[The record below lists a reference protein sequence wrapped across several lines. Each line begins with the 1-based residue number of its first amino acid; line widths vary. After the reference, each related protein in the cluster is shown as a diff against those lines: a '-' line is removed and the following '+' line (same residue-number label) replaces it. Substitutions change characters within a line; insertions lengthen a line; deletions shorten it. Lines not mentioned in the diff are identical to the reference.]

1 MEYYQYRERPW
12 FGPAGGLPAH
22 DLGLGSFSHSHER
35 GRCEMALDRLEVRV
49 SITKV
54 LVALIVIIVPLSIVG
69 LILTARSDKALDNS
83 IGNDFKTIADMYSNE
98 VSQFI
103 RDRVA
108 DVNIMAAEPALID
121 AVSAADRKAGAQTG
135 TTTSG
140 QTGARNA
147 ANTAGAGGT
156 GKGLLGSNASELLR
170 RRRELDPRFLHIFAT
185 DQSGT
190 VVAASQK
197 QTKASLAQE
206 PDWQAAYADG
216 KGAVKIGNI
225 LFDEFT
231 KSYYVNM
238 NTPIFD
244 PASTRCIGIL
254 SAAVNIS
261 GALARFQQGQVGNGA
276 RAELVSEDGSIIS
289 APNADVF
296 ARLKSPEFDAIR
308 ESLGSLQGRQA
319 GALTAPL
326 RSGPYIIGFADT
338 GLKQHYD
345 NLGWIVIVSQ
355 EEHQAAAPMRQVEH
369 FALLMVILGVLMVTL
384 LCVYYYLHR
393 AQKFSDIE
401 AVFPSNEGRARAAS
415 S

>member
-1 MEYYQYRERPW
+1 
-12 FGPAGGLPAH
+12 
-22 DLGLGSFSHSHER
+22 
-35 GRCEMALDRLEVRV
+35 MALDRLEVRV

-54 LVALIVIIVPLSIVG
+54 LVALIVVIVPLSIVG
-69 LILTARSDKALDNS
+69 LILTARSDKALDTA
-83 IGNDFKTIADMYSNE
+83 IGNDFKTVADMYSNE

-108 DVNIMAAEPALID
+108 DVNIMAAEPALIA
-121 AVSAADRKAGAQTG
+121 AVSAADRKAGTQAG
-135 TTTSG
+135 MPASG
-140 QTGARNA
+140 KSGINQAEKA
-147 ANTAGAGGT
+147 AAGG
-156 GKGLLGSNASELLR
+156 KGIVGSNASELLR
-170 RRRELDPRFLHIFAT
+170 RRRELDPRFLGISVT
-185 DQSGT
+185 DESGT

-197 QTKASLAQE
+197 QTRASLAQE

-238 NTPIFD
+238 NAPIFD
-244 PASTRCIGIL
+244 PASTRCIGVVI
-254 SAAVNIS
+254 AAVNVS
-261 GALARFQQGQVGNGA
+261 GVLSRFQQGQIGNGA
-276 RAELVSEDGSIIS
+276 RAELVGDDGSIVS

-296 ARLKSPEFDAIR
+296 ARLKSQEFDAVR
-308 ESLGSLQGRQA
+308 ESLGSLQGRQT
-319 GALTAPL
+319 GSLTTPL
-326 RSGPYIIGFADT
+326 SSGPYIIGFADT

-369 FALLMVILGVLMVTL
+369 FALLMVILGLLMVTL

-401 AVFPSNEGRARAAS
+401 GVLSSEQERTRAAS
-415 S
+415 M

>member
-1 MEYYQYRERPW
+1 
-12 FGPAGGLPAH
+12 
-22 DLGLGSFSHSHER
+22 
-35 GRCEMALDRLEVRV
+35 MAIDRLEVRV

-83 IGNDFKTIADMYSNE
+83 IGNDFKTIADMYSSE
-98 VSQFI
+98 VSQFV

-135 TTTSG
+135 TTAPG

-147 ANTAGAGGT
+147 TNTASAGGP
-156 GKGLLGSNASELLR
+156 GKGMLGSNASELLR
-170 RRRELDPRFLHIFAT
+170 HRRELDPRFLHIFAT
-185 DQSGT
+185 DQSGA
-190 VVAASQK
+190 VIAASQK
-197 QTKASLAQE
+197 QTRSSFAQD
-206 PDWQAAYADG
+206 PDWHAAYSDG
-216 KGAVKIGNI
+216 KGAVRISNI

-238 NTPIFD
+238 NAPIFD
-244 PASTRCIGIL
+244 PVSTRCTGVLI
-254 SAAVNIS
+254 AAVNIS
-261 GALARFQQGQVGNGA
+261 GVLARFQQGQVGNGA
-276 RAELVSEDGSIIS
+276 RAELVSDDGTIIS
-289 APNADVF
+289 APNTDVF
-296 ARLKSPEFDAIR
+296 AHVKSPEVDAIR

-319 GALTAPL
+319 GALTTAL

-355 EEHQAAAPMRQVEH
+355 HEHQAAAPMRQVEH

-393 AQKFSDIE
+393 AQRFSDIE
-401 AVFPSNEGRARAAS
+401 EVFPSERGRATTA
-415 S
+415 